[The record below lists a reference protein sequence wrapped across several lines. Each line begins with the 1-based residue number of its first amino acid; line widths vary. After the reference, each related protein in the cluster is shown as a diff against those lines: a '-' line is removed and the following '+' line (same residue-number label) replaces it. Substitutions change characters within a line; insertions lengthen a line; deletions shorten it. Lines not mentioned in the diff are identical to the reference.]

1 MPRLT
6 GPVLRLAAFLAIL
19 LSSLATQAADYA
31 PWVVYYRGSEPARS
45 FFDYRL
51 AVFDADH
58 HPPLEPLLDRDIW
71 LLGYISLGE
80 MESWRPDFAAV
91 KASGVLLDENPH
103 WPGSYFV
110 DLRNP
115 TWRQRILDR
124 LAPAVWAQG
133 FHGFF
138 LDTLDDA
145 GHLERLDPV
154 RFKGMTEA
162 AARLVH
168 ELRQRFPTARI
179 MLNRA
184 FELHAAVA
192 QDIDFVL
199 GESIH
204 SVWSAE
210 KKAYVLTADADY
222 AAYVARLKDAQRRN
236 PKLTVMTLDYWS
248 PDDPAGIR
256 RIYAAERAA
265 GFLPYVATR
274 SLDRI
279 IPEP

>member
-6 GPVLRLAAFLAIL
+6 GLLRILAAVAVL
-19 LSSLATQAADYA
+19 LSPAALQAADYA
-31 PWVVYYRGSEPARS
+31 PWVVYYRNSEPARS
-45 FFDYRL
+45 FFNYRL

-58 HPPLEPLLDRDIW
+58 HPPLAPLFDRDIW

-91 KASGVLLDENPH
+91 KKSGILLDENPH

-110 DLRNP
+110 DIRNP
-115 TWRQRILDR
+115 AWQARILDKV
-124 LAPAVWAQG
+124 APAVWAQG

-154 RFKGMTEA
+154 RYKGMTA
-162 AARLVH
+162 AAAHLVH
-168 ELRQRFPTARI
+168 ELRQRFPTAKI

-199 GESIH
+199 GESIR

-210 KKAYVLTADADY
+210 RKAYTLTPDADY
-222 AAYVARLKDAQRRN
+222 RAYVAKLKDVQKRN
-236 PKLTVMTLDYWS
+236 PKLTVMTLDY
-248 PDDPAGIR
+248 
-256 RIYAAERAA
+256 
-265 GFLPYVATR
+265 
-274 SLDRI
+274 
-279 IPEP
+279 

>member
-1 MPRLT
+1 MRRLT
-6 GPVLRLAAFLAIL
+6 GPVLRFLAAALFL
-19 LSSLATQAADYA
+19 LSSTAALAADYS
-31 PWVVYYRGSEPARS
+31 PWVVYYRGSEPARA

-58 HPPLEPLLDRDIW
+58 HPPLAPLLDRDIW
-71 LLGYISLGE
+71 LLGYMSLGE

-110 DLRNP
+110 DIRNP
-115 TWRQRILDR
+115 AWQKRILDR
-124 LAPAVWAQG
+124 LAPSVWAQG

-138 LDTLDDA
+138 LDTLDDP

-154 RFKGMTEA
+154 RYKGMTA
-162 AARLVH
+162 AAAKLVH
-168 ELRQRFPTARI
+168 DLRQRFPTAKI

-184 FELHAAVA
+184 FELHDAVA
-192 QDIDFVL
+192 PDIDFVL
-199 GESIH
+199 GESIRAN
-204 SVWSAE
+204 WSADRN
-210 KKAYVLTADADY
+210 AYVLTPEADY
-222 AAYVARLKDAQRRN
+222 KAYVAKLKAVQQRN

-248 PDDPAGIR
+248 PDDPAGIKK
-256 RIYAAERAA
+256 IYAAERAA

-274 SLDRI
+274 ALDRI